1 MNTSGSATTPTPEKR
16 TNEFTKAGPQSIA
29 PASVVRLTTTS
40 LAGGAGGWPRSIR
53 QAGRRRSTRRQ
64 NRWRAAQNSP
74 RHILSRTQANQS
86 AAISTACHQGLAMSR
101 CGERRKRRNGVDCS
115 GPRFDGG
122 DPSLRSSSCSL
133 RAPRRPSW
141 IALGPN
147 RFGGYPAAC
156 RQGRRAVPDRSVR
169 GKGCPTTL
177 ANCSGRRMPRR
188 EALGPLKPICGGPF
202 RRPTTSFSI
211 FACRPPPTWSA
222 ESPAGRRL
230 AIASCTEASTTR
242 P

>member
-16 TNEFTKAGPQSIA
+16 TSEFTKAGPQSIA
-29 PASVVRLTTTS
+29 PASVVRLTTIS
-40 LAGGAGGWPRSIR
+40 WPVGPEGGRDRSGRPGGGDRRGGKIGGARRKIVQGIS
-53 QAGRRRSTRRQ
+53 QAERKQ
-64 NRWRAAQNSP
+64 IKAQ
-74 RHILSRTQANQS
+74 QFQ
-86 AAISTACHQGLAMSR
+86 QLAVKVWQCPA

-122 DPSLRSSSCSL
+122 DPSLRSSSCSS

-177 ANCSGRRMPRR
+177 ANCSGRRMPWR

-222 ESPAGRRL
+222 ASPAGRRL